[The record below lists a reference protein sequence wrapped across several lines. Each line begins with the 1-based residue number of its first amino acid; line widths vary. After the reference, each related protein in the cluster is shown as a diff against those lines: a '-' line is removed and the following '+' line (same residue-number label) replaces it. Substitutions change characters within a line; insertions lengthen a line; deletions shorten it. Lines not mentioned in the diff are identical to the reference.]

1 MGAQTM
7 SQDSLSFGVIF
18 TADNKEL
25 VAATR
30 ENVGATTGYVAAAK
44 KADQALGDLARA
56 QAVAK
61 TGTDAARAAYK
72 AGEVSLEQYNRMLLA
87 SKVNLSGFTT
97 EHARAQKSLVQA
109 SGTSEQALRGQG
121 RASVQLGQQLQDA
134 AIQAQYGA
142 GWFTILASQGSQA
155 AYVLSQMDG
164 GASKF
169 KKGIASAASVVAG
182 PWGIAIAAAIYG
194 LSLLLDQTDKNAEA
208 MAKLQPLTN
217 SLADAQSTLG
227 QMFDLTTGKLKNQ
240 NELLKINAQLLAVK
254 LQAEGLAERS
264 ESKDVLAAGLNLGT
278 RANQEINQSGGAL
291 AAINIALGKGTEVAN
306 AVGRNNLLIDTV
318 KKVEKGQLAASDAFT
333 NIAKLP
339 ADFFD
344 GLKVNQAEFL
354 EALGKKVSSDL
365 KLKTASLINKS
376 LEDGQLA
383 PEFRKKEKEKKAKA
397 ERATAGDLTQ
407 FDYPFAASTITS
419 GYGRRKPPKN
429 GASSNHLALDFGAAE
444 GTPIKAQVAGIV
456 SFAGKAG
463 GYGNQIQLNHGAGTQ
478 TRYSHLSRFGVK
490 DGDRVEKG
498 DTIGYVG
505 KTGTATGAHLHY
517 EVLVN
522 GKKVDPSKKLFATDE
537 TAVADSAQ
545 TVFDQLE
552 DFGNQAADRIAQVK
566 GQFDTVPRDVDNAS
580 RAIDDINELMA
591 ELEKRQP
598 PGFEAMIAD
607 AKKLAPLIKDSLR
620 RPILDMLRDQD
631 RQIGIG
637 QALLENDQGRADA
650 MQVTLQLMQRVGVEN
665 EAQLA
670 TELARRGITGD
681 QIRDYYRQL
690 DVLQDQ
696 GRALDVLRQKQE
708 VNLQFLAEFQGGL
721 RDSIRGILGGEGLS
735 ALSKGLDRIFE
746 GYLDALAD
754 QLSETLF
761 GDIFR
766 KQQDK
771 VTGVG
776 PVKEAGEKL
785 AIQVDLAKTQVSALV
800 VEIDNTSA
808 ALGGLVDAIQ
818 GAANGLTT
826 PPSAPPS
833 TFEPYEPLPGE
844 EPDQGIVVLA
854 DRDVAK
860 TAKSTLQQLFEG
872 LFGEDSPAAAQL
884 AKIIPLL
891 FQGAAEGQ
899 AASGILGSL
908 GVKQSKLGAQIGG
921 AAGKAIGTYF
931 GGPLGAKL
939 GGFIGGTIGGTI
951 GGLFKKSK
959 TGSASLS
966 FVDGQLISGA
976 VGGNNKKLQGRS
988 GELIGGV
995 GTSLTSIA
1003 EQLGGF
1009 LSGRAAVSIG
1019 YDKKGRVV
1027 VDPTGQNR
1035 TKGSGVKNFGK
1046 DGEEAARAFA
1056 VLDALKD
1063 GAVAGLS
1070 DKVAQALRSSD
1081 DLEKAI
1087 REAVKVDEIEQILNG
1102 FGGASKR
1109 VFVDFE
1115 RQAKERLRVAG
1126 KYGFDMVKLEEE
1138 NQKQRKKL
1146 LADSIEQATGG
1157 LKALLEDLISGAK
1170 APGTLLDRRAALL
1183 ARKTELEQL
1192 APTDADAAAKLAD
1205 VLEQLYQ
1212 VSLEAFGTAGAQFA
1226 GDRSGI
1232 QSSAEAIIA
1241 AATAELTA
1249 AQEAARNGAGTDSSS
1264 TDRLIGSGN
1273 AVLTQIQQLT
1283 DENNSQSAEM
1293 IALLARIAESVRQGT
1308 QDSGSIGRAYDIG
1321 TMSF

>member
-1 MGAQTM
+1 M
-7 SQDSLSFGVIF
+7 SQNDLLFGVVF

-30 ENVGATTGYVAAAK
+30 ENVGATQGYVAALKNATPSTS
-44 KADQALGDLARA
+44 ALGAASADTARQMASAATAVGA
-56 QAVAK
+56 Q
-61 TGTDAARAAYK
+61 
-72 AGEVSLEQYNRMLLA
+72 
-87 SKVNLSGFTT
+87 TT
-97 EHARAQKSLVQA
+97 ELNQLRTAATSNAAGLGRVSANSVVLAGSAKGAAQELKNMRIAGVQ
-109 SGTSEQALRGQG
+109 T
-121 RASVQLGQQLQDA
+121 GQQLQDIA
-134 AIQAQYGA
+134 VGFQSGQRGATIFAQQLPQLAFALSGVGGRVGALATALSGPAGLLLIPLGAIIGTWIDKMF
-142 GWFTILASQGSQA
+142 GLGEASA
-155 AYVLSQMDG
+155 
-164 GASKF
+164 GASSDLEKVTFASYAF
-169 KKGIASAASVVAG
+169 K
-182 PWGIAIAAAIYG
+182 
-194 LSLLLDQTDKNAEA
+194 
-208 MAKLQPLTN
+208 
-217 SLADAQSTLG
+217 DAQGILG
-227 QMFDLTTGKLKNQ
+227 NVLDLTTGKITTQSK
-240 NELLKINAQLLAVK
+240 ELLALAQAQILVARVQAQARAVEAKKGVKDIQYRESEFNGGLGGGFSITRRKRDARDVISEQVLDGTLDAKTAVNRLENLRKIGLLTEEQFVAAASAV
-254 LQAEGLAERS
+254 A
-264 ESKDVLAAGLNLGT
+264 NLGVELENIKVFDKADKLLNGT
-278 RANQEINQSGGAL
+278 GG
-291 AAINIALGKGTEVAN
+291 
-306 AVGRNNLLIDTV
+306 RDLIKP
-318 KKVEKGQLAASDAFT
+318 KKD
-333 NIAKLP
+333 
-339 ADFFD
+339 
-344 GLKVNQAEFL
+344 
-354 EALGKKVSSDL
+354 KK
-365 KLKTASLINKS
+365 
-376 LEDGQLA
+376 
-383 PEFRKKEKEKKAKA
+383 PKA
-397 ERATAGDLTQ
+397 ERTTAGDLTQ

-456 SFAGKAG
+456 SFAGNAG

-490 DGDRVEKG
+490 DGQRVEKG

-545 TVFDQLE
+545 AVFEKLE
-552 DFGNQAADRIAQVK
+552 DFGDQAADRIAQVK
-566 GQFDTVPRDVDNAS
+566 GQFDTVPRDVDAAYK
-580 RAIDDINELMA
+580 AIDDINELIA
-591 ELEKRQP
+591 DLEKREP

-631 RQIGIG
+631 RQIAIG
-637 QALLENDQGRADA
+637 EALLSNDQGRADA
-650 MQVTLQLMQRVGVEN
+650 MQVTLQLMQRFGVEN

-785 AIQVDLAKTQVSALV
+785 AVQVDLAKTQVSALV

-818 GAANGLTT
+818 GASSDINAAATNAVADGAAADNAQQTT
-826 PPSAPPS
+826 SDDQ
-833 TFEPYEPLPGE
+833 L
-844 EPDQGIVVLA
+844 DQGILVLA

-931 GGPLGAKL
+931 GGPLGGKI

-959 TGSASLS
+959 TGSATLS
-966 FVDGQLISGA
+966 FTDGQLVSGA
-976 VGGNNKKLQGRS
+976 VGGNNKKLQGRA

-1009 LSGRAAVSIG
+1009 LSDRAAVSIG

-1126 KYGFDMVKLEEE
+1126 KYGFDLVKLEEE

-1146 LADSIEQATGG
+1146 LEDSIEQATGG

-1183 ARKTELEQL
+1183 TRKAELERL

-1249 AQEAARNGAGTDSSS
+1249 AQNAARNGAGTDSSS
-1264 TDRLIGSGN
+1264 TDRLIGTGN

-1293 IALLARIAESVRQGT
+1293 IALLARISEGVRQDA
-1308 QDSGSIGRAYDIG
+1308 QDSGAIGRAYDIG